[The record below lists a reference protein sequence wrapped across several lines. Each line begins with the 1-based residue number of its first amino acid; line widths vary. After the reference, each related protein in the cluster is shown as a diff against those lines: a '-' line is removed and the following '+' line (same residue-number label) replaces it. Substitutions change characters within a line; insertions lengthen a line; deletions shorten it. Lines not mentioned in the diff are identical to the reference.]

1 MDLNDLLNAGLKDE
15 AGLLDIELPTPSA
28 GAGQNPSPASI
39 PDHQTFVGKDG
50 RLYTIDEQG
59 NIISVD

>member
-15 AGLLDIELPTPSA
+15 NGLTEIIVPPS
-28 GAGQNPSPASI
+28 GGGGQNPSPASI
-39 PDHQTFVGKDG
+39 PDYQTFIGKDG

-59 NIISVD
+59 NVISVD